1 MQRNTT
7 TRLVVAMAAVGLTL
21 AACGS
26 DDKAA
31 DTTKAPAT
39 TAATPASAA
48 GNASQAYCDAAMAI
62 NTAGTAAG
70 DPDAD
75 PVAFAKQLIGPAKT
89 AAAVAPTEIA
99 DEYTTAINA
108 MQAAID
114 GDSSKLAELDAAA
127 PKIDDFNATSCPWT
141 KVPVTLE
148 DFHFVGLPE
157 SLKAGDYT
165 FALNNTGAD
174 FHLLVIVKK
183 KAGVTESFDELLAD
197 PAGESKVET
206 VIGGGADPGEQANA
220 FGHLE
225 PGEYLALCPIPQGS
239 AGTTEGT
246 GPPHF
251 TLGMSQALT
260 VT

>member
-7 TRLVVAMAAVGLTL
+7 TRLVVALAAVGLTL

-31 DTTKAPAT
+31 DTTKAPAS
-39 TAATPASAA
+39 TAAAPAGS
-48 GNASQAYCDAAMAI
+48 ASQEYCDAAMAI
-62 NTAGTAAG
+62 NTAAAGTG

-75 PVAFAKQLIGPAKT
+75 PVAFATQLIGPAKT
-89 AAAVAPTEIA
+89 AAAVAPTELA
-99 DEYTTAINA
+99 GDYTTAINA

-114 GDSSKLAELDAAA
+114 GDSSKLPELDAAA
-127 PKIDDFNATSCPWT
+127 PKIDDFNAASCPWT
-141 KVPVTLE
+141 KVPVTME
-148 DFHFVGLPE
+148 DFHFTGLPE
-157 SLKAGDYT
+157 SLAAGDYT
-165 FALNNTGAD
+165 FALDNKGKD
-174 FHLLVIVKK
+174 VHVLVIVKK

-197 PAGESKVET
+197 PAAESKVDT
-206 VIGGGADPGEQANA
+206 VVGGGAGPGEQANA

-225 PGEYLALCPIPQGS
+225 PGEYLALCPISQGS

-251 TLGMSQALT
+251 TLGMSQLIN
-260 VT
+260 VR